1 MMRIARLA
9 GFASVLIASAPALAE
24 GGHGFRPEYDGL
36 YIGVF
41 VVLFGAL
48 VWFVAPMAKKAFADR
63 RATAGADLEDAA
75 AVLAK
80 AEERALAARD
90 RIAAIE
96 SEMEHVIAEF
106 RQLGEAERQAIAA
119 EGDALVRKVRDETEF
134 RISQAV
140 KVARNE
146 LTEAT
151 VARAFELAEQ
161 RLAATAR
168 EPIADGLVN
177 EVVRDLGAAPAGT
190 VPGV

>member
-1 MMRIARLA
+1 MRIGRV
-9 GFASVLIASAPALAE
+9 FAFVSLLVASSPALAA

-36 YIGVF
+36 YIGIF
-41 VVLFGAL
+41 LILFGPL
-48 VWFVAPMAKKAFADR
+48 VWILAPKVKKAFADR
-63 RATAGADLEDAA
+63 RAVAGADLEDAA

-96 SEMEHVIAEF
+96 SEMERVIVEF
-106 RQLGEAERQAIAA
+106 RQLGEAERQALAA
-119 EGDALVRKVRDETEF
+119 EGDGLVRKVREETEF
-134 RISQAV
+134 RIAQAV
-140 KVARNE
+140 KVARTE
-146 LTEAT
+146 LAQAT

-161 RLAATAR
+161 RLALTAR
-168 EPIADGLVN
+168 EPISDALVN